1 MSEAFISIIVAT
13 RNREAILWETVD
25 KAIAAIDGKNAEIIV
40 VNDGEQA
47 LVPIPAIANKIACLK
62 NPSRGV
68 SAARNFGAANATG
81 SILFFIDDDMWINA
95 AAVEWILQFMKQE
108 SNTKAVYNLNWQ
120 YPDKLNNALSN
131 TKIGRFLLASAYHRM
146 WGRMK
151 QKGDEP
157 QHGLYACESIASCSL
172 LLHKSLF
179 NVIGGY
185 RQEFIF
191 QGEDIEL
198 SNRIRSMSI
207 PIYAVFDVLLYHNH
221 QDRMEIA
228 GFLKRVEQ
236 GYQSEFKAR
245 AAGYLPRIDEEFT
258 GIKKAAFN
266 IISLTEPVWIFTYK
280 LLPNHYLFE
289 KINTRMVGLLS
300 GLQKFK
306 QWKQHK

>member
-1 MSEAFISIIVAT
+1 MSDALISIIIAT
-13 RNREAILWETVD
+13 RNREPILWQTVE
-25 KAIAAIDGKNAEIIV
+25 KAIAAIEGKNAEIIV
-40 VNDGEQA
+40 VNDGEKA
-47 LVPIPAIANKIACLK
+47 LVPAPAMANKITCLK

-95 AAVEWILQFMKQE
+95 AAVEWIAQFMLQE
-108 SNTKAVYNLNWQ
+108 KNTKAVYNLNWQ
-120 YPDKLNNALSN
+120 YPDKLNTALRN
-131 TKIGRFLLASAYHRM
+131 TKIGRFLLVAAYHRM

-151 QKGDEP
+151 QNGAEP
-157 QHGLYACESIASCSL
+157 QQGLYRYDSIASCSL

-198 SNRIRSMSI
+198 SNRIRSLDI
-207 PIYAVFDVLLYHNH
+207 PIYAVFDVLLHHNH
-221 QDRMEIA
+221 QDRMEIH
-228 GFLKRVEQ
+228 GFLQRVEH

-245 AAGYLPRIDEEFT
+245 AAGYLPRMDDEFT
-258 GIKKAAFN
+258 GSKKTAFE
-266 IISLTEPVWIFTYK
+266 IIRVTEPLWIFTYK
-280 LLPNHYLFE
+280 ILPNLSLFD

-306 QWKQHK
+306 QWQKHR

>member
-1 MSEAFISIIVAT
+1 MISIIIAT

-25 KAIAAIDGKNAEIIV
+25 KAIEAIDGKNAEIII

-47 LVPIPAIANKIACLK
+47 LVPALGMANKISCLK

-68 SAARNFGAANATG
+68 SAARNFGAANANG

-95 AAVEWILQFMKQE
+95 TAIEWIAQFMLQE
-108 SNTKAVYNLNWQ
+108 KNTKAVYNLNWQ

-131 TKIGRFLLASAYHRM
+131 TKIGRFLLSAAYHRM

-151 QKGDEP
+151 QNGTEP
-157 QHGLYACESIASCSL
+157 QHGLYACDSIASCSL
-172 LLHKSLF
+172 LMHKSLF
-179 NVIGGY
+179 NNIGGY

-198 SNRIRSMSI
+198 SKRIQSMNI
-207 PIYAVFDVLLYHNH
+207 PIYACFDVLLYHNH
-221 QDRMEIA
+221 QDRMEIH

-245 AAGYLPRIDEEFT
+245 AAGYLPRIDGEFT
-258 GIKKAAFN
+258 GIKKAAFK

-280 LLPNHYLFE
+280 ILPNLTLFD

-306 QWKQHK
+306 QWKQHS